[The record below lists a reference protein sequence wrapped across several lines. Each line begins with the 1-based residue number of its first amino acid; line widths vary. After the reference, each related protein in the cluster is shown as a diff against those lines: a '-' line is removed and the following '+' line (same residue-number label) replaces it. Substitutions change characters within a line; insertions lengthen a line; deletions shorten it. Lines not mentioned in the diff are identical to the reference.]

1 MPPEYSTPFRLRYRV
16 NIPHVKSVRVSHRT
30 PYGSPDGR
38 ISCAGS
44 PRTARSGSSSPDP
57 AAVLPPL
64 RPPRSWAVAPADPRH
79 TFPTYHSPRRP
90 STISNFCITTAPRVK
105 LWHESQGLPE
115 QVTHKIGRVSGR
127 VKHFPQ
133 MPMRQAVT
141 YKPLCHNN
149 LHNCPFS
156 VRYTV
161 LTPAQHCEN
170 ARIRVEKA
178 RSGAAFRISATQFRS
193 GARTPEIPK
202 NRRIRGSV
210 CVHFRVA

>member
-1 MPPEYSTPFRLRYRV
+1 MPPENSTPFRLRYRL
-16 NIPHVKSVRVSHRT
+16 NIPRVKPVRASRRT
-30 PYGSPDGR
+30 PYALPDGR
-38 ISCAGS
+38 IWCAGS
-44 PRTARSGSSSPDP
+44 PRRARSGSSSPDP

-64 RPPRSWAVAPADPRH
+64 RPPRSSAASRADPRH

-90 STISNFCITTAPRVK
+90 STISKFCITTAPRDR

-115 QVTHKIGRVSGR
+115 QVTHKIGSVSGR

-133 MPMRQAVT
+133 MPLRQAVT
-141 YKPLCHNN
+141 YKSLQHNN

-161 LTPAQHCEN
+161 LTRAQHCEN

-178 RSGAAFRISATQFRS
+178 RSGATFRTSATQFRS
-193 GARTPEIPK
+193 GARAPEIPK
-202 NRRIRGSV
+202 NRCIGGPV
-210 CVHFRVA
+210 PAYIRVA